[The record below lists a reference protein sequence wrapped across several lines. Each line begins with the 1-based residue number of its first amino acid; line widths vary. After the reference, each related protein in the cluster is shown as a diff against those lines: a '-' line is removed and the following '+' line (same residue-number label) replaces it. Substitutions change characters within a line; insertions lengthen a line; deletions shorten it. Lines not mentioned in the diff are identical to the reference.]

1 MGGIGK
7 VGWALLASSVHLLVE
22 VPIIN
27 VLYPCW
33 STTRV
38 SIRLSKW
45 DDLVN
50 IQYTLAKRAPS
61 VKIEA

>member
-7 VGWALLASSVHLLVE
+7 VGRALLASSGYLLVE
-22 VPIIN
+22 VPMIN
-27 VLYPCW
+27 VLYLCW

-38 SIRLSKW
+38 SRRLSEW

-61 VKIEA
+61 IEIEA